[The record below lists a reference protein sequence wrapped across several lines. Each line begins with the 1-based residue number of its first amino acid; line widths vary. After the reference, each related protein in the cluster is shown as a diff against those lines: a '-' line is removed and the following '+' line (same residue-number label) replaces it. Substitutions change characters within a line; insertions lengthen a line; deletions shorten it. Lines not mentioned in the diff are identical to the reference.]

1 MTTASGLA
9 FGLAGAAALSRT
21 LESLLFE
28 VSPLDPSA
36 FLFAAVAMGGVAGV
50 AAFIPA
56 WRAAR
61 VNPVQVL
68 QAEG

>member
-1 MTTASGLA
+1 MSTRRLVLRVLA
-9 FGLAGAAALSRT
+9 LVRQRRHDRDLDDEMAAL
-21 LESLLFE
+21 
-28 VSPLDPSA
+28 V
-36 FLFAAVAMGGVAGV
+36 
-50 AAFIPA
+50 PA